1 MDIWLVGWL
10 DGWMDGSL
18 MCTGVRKGKE
28 RKEDQKPDRVRVFID
43 LFIYSRKTLKKNVA
57 RSCVIDKGI
66 LHHLLCAFCSI
77 HSINIHCPPIG
88 TFIKEDR
95 GGGGGRK
102 TQSPCLTRSYR
113 IVMFE
118 NRQRPSFPNGIELGS
133 SDLHT
138 CLVYESPARTSL
150 NPPPKRN
157 NLSILATRFIH
168 PSYSKPRSLDRLCFF
183 VCSVPCNCHKPASSF
198 SFPSLPACIDLPSQS
213 LVTNM

>member
-18 MCTGVRKGKE
+18 MCTAVGKERKGKE
-28 RKEDQKPDRVRVFID
+28 KEEDQNRDRVRVFIH
-43 LFIYSRKTLKKNVA
+43 LSIQEKHFKKNVA

-66 LHHLLCAFCSI
+66 HHLHLAFCSI

-198 SFPSLPACIDLPSQS
+198 SFLFLPFLRA
-213 LVTNM
+213 